1 MSDDAHERAAR
12 EHGARAAI
20 LEALPGDGPGVS
32 LGELRGE
39 LRAALPGDSPSC
51 AAAAYHLRVLERAG
65 LAERREDGWRRP
77 GH

>member
-1 MSDDAHERAAR
+1 MSDDARERAAR

-20 LEALPGDGPGVS
+20 LEALPDDGPGVS
-32 LGELRGE
+32 LDE
-39 LRAALPGDSPSC
+39 LRAALSGDLPGC
-51 AAAAYHLRVLERAG
+51 ARAAYHLRVLERAG

>member
-1 MSDDAHERAAR
+1 MSDEAHERAAR

-39 LRAALPGDSPSC
+39 LRGDSPSC
-51 AAAAYHLRVLERAG
+51 AAVAYHLRVLERAG
-65 LAERREDGWRRP
+65 LAERGEDGWRRP